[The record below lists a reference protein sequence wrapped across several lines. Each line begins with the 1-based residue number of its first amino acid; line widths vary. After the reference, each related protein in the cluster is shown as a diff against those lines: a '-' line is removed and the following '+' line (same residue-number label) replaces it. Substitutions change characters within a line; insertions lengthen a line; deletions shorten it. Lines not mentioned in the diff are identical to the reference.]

1 VSARARPSAGLP
13 GRGDETGGAV
23 TLLVMLMVP
32 VCVLAAV
39 VAAAVPKRLAAQAS
53 ADSAAANLASLA
65 AGWRDAQGRDH
76 GRIGWFPPDC
86 GPAPARTASQIPEA
100 LGDDLQH
107 ACETLAESL
116 LADLGARG
124 FDESAMAGF
133 YSSAY
138 TTSAGSAA
146 QGDGH
151 LASLPCHAGGRA
163 VIAEAAHLALAA
175 DWGAGDW
182 ATAQIWPH
190 GIKIR
195 SEAIGRIARAASND
209 TTESAGE
216 DGVTPDGLPDCGE
229 LFDTALH
236 QGLLRLGDEALS
248 FAETL
253 PTRTAYGN

>member
-1 VSARARPSAGLP
+1 MRARARQAGSP
-13 GRGDETGGAV
+13 RHSDETGGAV

-39 VAAAVPKRLAAQAS
+39 VAAAVPRRIAAQAS

-86 GPAPARTASQIPEA
+86 DPAPDRAASQAPEA
-100 LGDDLQH
+100 LDADLQS
-107 ACETLAESL
+107 ACETLARSL

-124 FDESAMAGF
+124 FDESAIAGF

-138 TTSAGSAA
+138 TTSTGSTAHSDA
-146 QGDGH
+146 H
-151 LASLPCHAGGRA
+151 PASLLCRAGGRA
-163 VIAEAAHLALAA
+163 VIADAAHVALAA
-175 DWGAGDW
+175 DWGTRDW
-182 ATAQIWPH
+182 ATAHVWPD
-190 GIKIR
+190 GITIR
-195 SEAIGRIARAASND
+195 SEAIGRITRPTGD
-209 TTESAGE
+209 DSAG
-216 DGVTPDGLPDCGE
+216 PPDCGG

-236 QGLLRLGDEALS
+236 EGLPRLSDEAQS

-253 PTRTAYGN
+253 PTRTAFGN